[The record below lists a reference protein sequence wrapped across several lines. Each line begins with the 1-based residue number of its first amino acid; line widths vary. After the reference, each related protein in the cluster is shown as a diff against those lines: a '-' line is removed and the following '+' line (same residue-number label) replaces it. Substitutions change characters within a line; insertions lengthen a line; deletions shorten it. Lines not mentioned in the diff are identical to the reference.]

1 MDKMTDKYL
10 NSMLADHENILLV
23 TRQHWIVLLQYI
35 FAELLLS
42 FGIILVVAL
51 VFILFPPASL
61 LFLLL
66 LLLLLFPFLSML
78 RDILKWVNHKYV
90 VTNRR
95 VIQIF
100 GVINKNV
107 TDSSL
112 EKVNDIKMDQ
122 SFLGRL
128 FDYGDVEILTAS
140 ELGINRFNMIGD
152 PIRFKTVMLNAK
164 MKMENIDNDFQAAKK
179 AQPDIPA
186 LLEQLASL
194 RQHGIL
200 TEAEYQQKKTELLA
214 KL

>member
-1 MDKMTDKYL
+1 MTDKYL
-10 NSMLADHENILLV
+10 NSMLADHENILLI
-23 TRQHWIVLLQYI
+23 TRQHWIVLFQYI
-35 FAELLLS
+35 FAEIILS

-51 VFILFPPASL
+51 VFILFPPASI
-61 LFLLL
+61 LFSLLL
-66 LLLLLFPFLSML
+66 LLLIFPFLSML
-78 RDILKWVNHKYV
+78 SDIFKWTSHKYV

-152 PIRFKTVMLNAK
+152 PIRFKTVILNAK
-164 MKMENIDNDFQAAKK
+164 MKMENHDDFHTDKK
-179 AQPDIPA
+179 AQPDIPS
-186 LLEQLASL
+186 LLEQLSSL

>member
-1 MDKMTDKYL
+1 
-10 NSMLADHENILLV
+10 MLADRENILLV
-23 TRQHWIVLLQYI
+23 TRQHWIVLFQYI
-35 FAELLLS
+35 FAEILLL

-66 LLLLLFPFLSML
+66 LVLLIFPLLSML
-78 RDILKWVNHKYV
+78 SDIFKWSCHKYV

-107 TDSSL
+107 TNSSL

-128 FDYGDVEILTAS
+128 FDFGDVEILTAS

-164 MKMENIDNDFQAAKK
+164 MKMENHDDDFHNDKK
-179 AQPDIPA
+179 AQPDIST
-186 LLEQLASL
+186 LLEQLSTL
-194 RQHGIL
+194 RQHGVL
-200 TEAEYQQKKTELLA
+200 SESEYQQKKTELLS

>member
-1 MDKMTDKYL
+1 MTDKYL
-10 NSMLADHENILLV
+10 NSMLADHENILLI

-35 FAELLLS
+35 FAEIILS
-42 FGIILVVAL
+42 FGIVLVVAL
-51 VFILFPPASL
+51 VFILFPPASI
-61 LFLLL
+61 LFSLLL
-66 LLLLLFPFLSML
+66 LLLIFPFLSML
-78 RDILKWVNHKYV
+78 RDIFKWTSHKYV

-128 FDYGDVEILTAS
+128 FDFGDVEILTAS

-164 MKMENIDNDFQAAKK
+164 MKMENHDDDFQSTKN
-179 AQPDIPA
+179 AQPDIPS
-186 LLEQLASL
+186 LLEQLSSL

>member
-1 MDKMTDKYL
+1 MADKYL
-10 NSMLADHENILLV
+10 NSMLADHEIILLV

-35 FAELLLS
+35 IAEILLAS
-42 FGIILVVAL
+42 GIMLVVAL
-51 VFILFPPASL
+51 VFILFPTASL

-66 LLLLLFPFLSML
+66 LLLLVLPLLSML
-78 RDILKWVNHKYV
+78 RDILKWSNHKYV

-100 GVINKNV
+100 GVFNKNV

-122 SFLGRL
+122 TFLGRML
-128 FDYGDVEILTAS
+128 DYGDVEILTAS

-152 PIRFKTVMLNAK
+152 PVRFKTVMLNAK
-164 MKMENIDNDFQAAKK
+164 MKMEDHEEPHPENK

-186 LLEQLASL
+186 LLEQLSSL
-194 RQHGIL
+194 QQHGIL
-200 TEAEYQQKKTELLA
+200 TEAEYQQKKSELLSR
-214 KL
+214 L

>member
-1 MDKMTDKYL
+1 MTDKYL

-35 FAELLLS
+35 FAEILLS

-78 RDILKWVNHKYV
+78 RDILKWTNHKYV

-122 SFLGRL
+122 SFLGRM
-128 FDYGDVEILTAS
+128 FDFGDVEILTAS

-164 MKMENIDNDFQAAKK
+164 MKMENIDNDFQTAKK

-214 KL
+214 KI

>member
-1 MDKMTDKYL
+1 MKDKYL
-10 NSMLADHENILLV
+10 NSMLADYENILLV
-23 TRQHWIVLLQYI
+23 TRQHWIVLFQYI
-35 FAELLLS
+35 FAEIILS
-42 FGIILVVAL
+42 FGIILVVILIFA
-51 VFILFPPASL
+51 LFPPASF
-61 LFLLL
+61 LFALLL
-66 LLLLLFPFLSML
+66 LLLIFPFISML
-78 RDILKWVNHKYV
+78 RDIFKWLSHKYV

-152 PIRFKTVMLNAK
+152 PIRF
-164 MKMENIDNDFQAAKK
+164 
-179 AQPDIPA
+179 
-186 LLEQLASL
+186 
-194 RQHGIL
+194 
-200 TEAEYQQKKTELLA
+200 
-214 KL
+214 

>member
-1 MDKMTDKYL
+1 
-10 NSMLADHENILLV
+10 MLADRENILLV
-23 TRQHWIVLLQYI
+23 TRQHWIVLFQYI
-35 FAELLLS
+35 FAEILLL

-66 LLLLLFPFLSML
+66 LVLLIFPLLSML
-78 RDILKWVNHKYV
+78 SDIFKWSCHKYV
-90 VTNRR
+90 VTNRQ

-107 TDSSL
+107 TNSSL

-128 FDYGDVEILTAS
+128 FDFGDVEILTAS

-152 PIRFKTVMLNAK
+152 PIRLKLSCSM
-164 MKMENIDNDFQAAKK
+164 
-179 AQPDIPA
+179 
-186 LLEQLASL
+186 
-194 RQHGIL
+194 
-200 TEAEYQQKKTELLA
+200 QK
-214 KL
+214 

>member
-1 MDKMTDKYL
+1 MIDKYL

-35 FAELLLS
+35 FAEILLS

-78 RDILKWVNHKYV
+78 RDILKWANHKYV

-122 SFLGRL
+122 SFLGRM
-128 FDYGDVEILTAS
+128 FDFGDVEILTAS

-164 MKMENIDNDFQAAKK
+164 MKMENIDNDFQTAKK

-200 TEAEYQQKKTELLA
+200 TETEYQQKKTELLA
-214 KL
+214 KI

>member
-1 MDKMTDKYL
+1 MADKYL
-10 NSMLADHENILLV
+10 NSMLADHEIILLV

-35 FAELLLS
+35 FAEILLS

-122 SFLGRL
+122 SFLGRM
-128 FDYGDVEILTAS
+128 FDFGDVEILTAS

-164 MKMENIDNDFQAAKK
+164 MKMENIDNDFQSAKK

-200 TEAEYQQKKTELLA
+200 TEGEYQQKKTELLA

>member
-1 MDKMTDKYL
+1 MKDKYL
-10 NSMLADHENILLV
+10 NSMLADYENILLI
-23 TRQHWIVLLQYI
+23 TRQHWIVLFQYI
-35 FAELLLS
+35 FAEIILS
-42 FGIILVVAL
+42 FGIILVVILIFA
-51 VFILFPPASL
+51 LFPPASF
-61 LFLLL
+61 LFALLL
-66 LLLLLFPFLSML
+66 LLLIFPFISML
-78 RDILKWVNHKYV
+78 RDIFKWLSHKYV

-164 MKMENIDNDFQAAKK
+164 MKMENHNEDFHTDKK
-179 AQPDIPA
+179 VQPDIPA
-186 LLEQLASL
+186 LLEQLSSL
-194 RQHGIL
+194 HQHGIL
-200 TEAEYQQKKTELLA
+200 TDAEYQQKKIELLS